1 MNLDSYSSHYKN
13 FILLGDF
20 NVEPTEDAME
30 EFMKVYNLK
39 NLVKGPTC
47 FENPGKPSCIDLT
60 LSNKSK
66 TFQTSQIIETG
77 ISDFHKMV
85 MTVLKVYFKKKGPSI
100 IQYGKY
106 KNFSNDKFR
115 NELNE
120 RIRSKIE
127 SSRLDI
133 FVSAVL
139 KVLSKN
145 SPIKK
150 RYIRANEAPF
160 MNKVLKKA
168 IMKSSQLRN
177 VFLKKNLKVKLYI
190 INKGST
196 ASASYGKK
204 NETTLKTLTLKNF

>member
-1 MNLDSYSSHYKN
+1 M
-13 FILLGDF
+13 
-20 NVEPTEDAME
+20 
-30 EFMKVYNLK
+30 
-39 NLVKGPTC
+39 
-47 FENPGKPSCIDLT
+47 
-60 LSNKSK
+60 
-66 TFQTSQIIETG
+66 
-77 ISDFHKMV
+77 
-85 MTVLKVYFKKKGPSI
+85 
-100 IQYGKY
+100 
-106 KNFSNDKFR
+106 
-115 NELNE
+115 
-120 RIRSKIE
+120 E
-127 SSRLDI
+127 SSRLYI

-145 SPIKK
+145 PPIKK
-150 RYIRANEAPF
+150 RCIRANEAPF